1 MKLIKPSWEI
11 FEQSSGLQ
19 GIYEAIERA
28 GRTCYKSQAKYR
40 YRNPRTNE
48 VYEPD
53 FVGTWKVNDNR
64 IGVTTT
70 AEDFY
75 NNEGIFIKESATAK
89 GFVDRMVASEHYAML
104 EHGTVYLAI
113 PHIND
118 IEADSFFTTPFDNN
132 PYSKVTKHNEIA
144 YVSTNY
150 RVIIENSLE
159 EWLKYLCEPTEFHE
173 KRITVRF
180 ISNMHFY
187 KDLTRHRKMSY
198 AIESTRYCNYSHD
211 KFGNELTFIL
221 PIWINEEMSQKEA
234 AQYVLFRAGL
244 EHDEITYLGLIK
256 EGWTAQQAAE
266 VLPQATK
273 ADIVCTGFVSD
284 WGYIF
289 KLRTSIIADTGQPH
303 PEVSRL
309 MNPLYK
315 EFISKCYIE
324 PLI

>member
-1 MKLIKPSWEI
+1 MRLVKPSFEI
-11 FEQSSGLQ
+11 LEQGPGLQ
-19 GIYEAIERA
+19 GMYEQIELA
-28 GRTCYKSQAKYR
+28 GRTCYKSKR
-40 YRNPRTNE
+40 P
-48 VYEPD
+48 
-53 FVGTWKVNDNR
+53 
-64 IGVTTT
+64 
-70 AEDFY
+70 
-75 NNEGIFIKESATAK
+75 EGQTAK
-89 GFVDRMVASEHYAML
+89 DFVDRMIASKHYAML
-104 EHGTVYLAI
+104 EHGTVYLKV
-113 PHIND
+113 PMSKVTNSNEESEWD
-118 IEADSFFTTPFDNN
+118 ILRNN
-132 PYSKVTKHNEIA
+132 PYTKTTCDSNF
-144 YVSTNY
+144 YYYSTNY
-150 RVIIENSLE
+150 RVIIEHRLE
-159 EWLKYLCEPTEFHE
+159 AVLKYLCEPTEFHE